1 MLWSLT
7 VREGLIL
14 CTKYA
19 LSKGSLHYSLGWF
32 GKQELGWGLGL
43 TSTSTPVLLLNHKA
57 ALAFDL
63 HRVWNTFEDTSYMS
77 KYTLQ
82 TAIYLKYF
90 LDMFFLVFLYLYQNN
105 ICSIPSL
112 FDAFGICSLQLQEC
126 NFCHFWCCLLTESC
140 INKVSCQK

>member
-1 MLWSLT
+1 MSVLWSLT

-43 TSTSTPVLLLNHKA
+43 TSISTPVLLLNHKA

-90 LDMFFLVFLYLYQNN
+90 LDMFFWFSSTFIRTTSVQFPVCLMLLASVHCSCRNVISVTSGVVF
-105 ICSIPSL
+105 
-112 FDAFGICSLQLQEC
+112 
-126 NFCHFWCCLLTESC
+126 
-140 INKVSCQK
+140 